1 MLGLDWQAMLVW
13 MAAGQSYPCLL
24 LYAHCVHCTRIV
36 CIVRARLLRLNTATC
51 CTVSLYCPILATACE
66 SYPLLSTWLQFAKIL
81 HFREILVPRS
91 SISSYESEWRTL
103 CSTAE
108 ETRGQCSRVENIIP
122 ASSRHAP
129 SPLHMSATTATN
141 PLNYDTKWCSY
152 GIHIIKRVDM
162 EGVDRSRFC
171 AFQNV
176 SVHPKQLRKLGVFFH
191 RKMSETLL
199 ARSFIGQSNS
209 ERRSK
214 LLQWV
219 KAVVIPIKAT
229 CCTAIFG
236 FHFIYKVMKRFVVR
250 KGYKWWVSSYALQSA
265 KPI

>member
-24 LYAHCVHCTRIV
+24 LYAHCVYCTR
-36 CIVRARLLRLNTATC
+36 APATTQHC
-51 CTVSLYCPILATACE
+51 YVQHCELILPNILATACE
-66 SYPLLSTWLQFAKIL
+66 SYPLLSTWLQFASIV
-81 HFREILVPRS
+81 HFEESLVPRS
-91 SISSYESEWRTL
+91 SISSYESAWRTL
-103 CSTAE
+103 CSTVE

-122 ASSRHAP
+122 VSSRHAP

-176 SVHPKQLRKLGVFFH
+176 SVHPKQLRKLGVF
-191 RKMSETLL
+191 S
-199 ARSFIGQSNS
+199 SQN
-209 ERRSK
+209 
-214 LLQWV
+214 
-219 KAVVIPIKAT
+219 
-229 CCTAIFG
+229 
-236 FHFIYKVMKRFVVR
+236 VR
-250 KGYKWWVSSYALQSA
+250 NIAS
-265 KPI
+265 